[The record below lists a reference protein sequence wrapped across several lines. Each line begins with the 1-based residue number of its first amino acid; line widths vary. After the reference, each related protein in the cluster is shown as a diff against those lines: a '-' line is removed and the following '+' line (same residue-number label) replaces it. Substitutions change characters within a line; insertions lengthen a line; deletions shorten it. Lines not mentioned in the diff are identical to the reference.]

1 MTKRTKKVGVT
12 GKFGAR
18 YGVKAKN
25 KYRKIEEKQRK
36 YHVCPNCG
44 HLKLKREGTA
54 IWTCRKCG
62 AKFAGGAYVP
72 QTDTG
77 AEVKKTIR
85 GVIAGG
91 KDDLI

>member
-36 YHVCPNCG
+36 YHKCPKCG
-44 HLKLKREGTA
+44 HVAVKRESTA
-54 IWTCRKCG
+54 IWVCRKCG

-72 QTDTG
+72 QTDAG
-77 AEVKKTIR
+77 AEVNKTLRSI
-85 GVIAGG
+85 ITGG
-91 KDDLI
+91 DNDLL